1 MCYYKLETITT
12 AMNIYRED
20 YGKCLEILA
29 YAKRNNISINPIRF
43 GKSGPDY
50 TMDKDTNSIY
60 RGIASVKY
68 CNSQIADELL
78 ELSHNHYDSFIDLLY
93 DIDSKTSV
101 NSRQLYILTKL
112 NFFSDFGNNKYL
124 VNVIGI
130 YDKFAN
136 AKIIA
141 KKKMDELGVTE
152 FMMQKYAGKETKSQ
166 YRELD
171 NRGLMKE
178 MCNRLENE
186 SLNVVEQVEAEMEYL
201 GSCSYTNPKMGDNYW
216 IVVEFD
222 DSRSSTRPYVTIR
235 RIKDGEEIN
244 TRIKRASVFERK
256 PFGLFSVLYM
266 ENVSYEHK
274 KRKTDDGKWVDS
286 DTTEPILSNYDVIKK
301 E

>member
-1 MCYYKLETITT
+1 M
-12 AMNIYRED
+12 
-20 YGKCLEILA
+20 
-29 YAKRNNISINPIRF
+29 
-43 GKSGPDY
+43 
-50 TMDKDTNSIY
+50 
-60 RGIASVKY
+60 
-68 CNSQIADELL
+68 
-78 ELSHNHYDSFIDLLY
+78 
-93 DIDSKTSV
+93 

-152 FMMQKYAGKETKSQ
+152 FIMRKYAGKETKSQ

-244 TRIKRASVFERK
+244 TRIKRASVFESK

-266 ENVSYEHK
+266 ENVSYEYK
-274 KRKTDDGKWVDS
+274 KRKTDDGTWVDS
-286 DTTEPILSNYDVIKK
+286 DITEPILSNYDVIK
-301 E
+301 